1 MKKIYPMKRIAAG
14 CMALCIAFAAFGF
27 SDGSVSDIALADND
41 TYSSQLE
48 ELKKQQQELDKQIA
62 DADKKLADEQDKYLR
77 LASEYDNYRKRTA
90 KEKESLY
97 ADAKIDT
104 IKALLGVYDNLE
116 RGLAQYGDE
125 ESPHRKGLE
134 MVFNQ
139 FKESLKKLGVET
151 MDAAGKPFDPEK
163 HNAVMHVE
171 DENYG
176 ENTVVEVLQQ
186 GFTLGDKVLR
196 FAIVKVAN

>member
-1 MKKIYPMKRIAAG
+1 MAKNDKQNAAENTPEKDVNQTPETPQEETAEVPEEQEIFTVTREQMEKMEG
-14 CMALCIAFAAFGF
+14 LAK
-27 SDGSVSDIALADND
+27 ALA
-41 TYSSQLE
+41 
-48 ELKKQQQELDKQIA
+48 A
-62 DADKKLADEQDKYLR
+62 EQDKYLS
-77 LASEYDNYRKRTA
+77 LAAEYDDDRERTA

-104 IKALLGVYDNLE
+104 VKALLGVYDNLE
-116 RGLAQYGDE
+116 RGIAQYGDE

-151 MDAAGKPFDPEK
+151 MDAVGQPFDPEK
-163 HNAVMHVE
+163 HNAVMHIE
-171 DENYG
+171 DESYG
-176 ENTVVEVLQQ
+176 ENTVAEVLQQ

>member
-1 MKKIYPMKRIAAG
+1 MSEESKRPEETPETQGGEPAETEPKAEAEAPKDEKKPKKKKEKTYTLTREQMEKAELAA
-14 CMALCIAFAAFGF
+14 
-27 SDGSVSDIALADND
+27 
-41 TYSSQLE
+41 
-48 ELKKQQQELDKQIA
+48 KQ
-62 DADKKLADEQDKYLR
+62 
-77 LASEYDNYRKRTA
+77 LASVTDQFTRLTAEYDNYRKRTA